1 MSNEQPT
8 QWIVADLCLSNGGA
22 EMRLVTSF
30 VSRGEAEGL
39 ATARDAV
46 TPVCVRHLRDIL
58 PSVVDTARAE
68 GFAAGLARARDLL
81 AAHADETEALARGQ
95 AAEVEQVQTRA
106 AASATRAA
114 VQRGGVALLDREIAA
129 LKGEGK

>member
-8 QWIVADLCLSNGGA
+8 QWIVSAVCLSNGGA

-46 TPVCVRHLRDIL
+46 TPVCVRHLRDML

-68 GFAAGLARARDLL
+68 GFAAGLTRARDLL
-81 AAHADETEALARGQ
+81 AAQASESEALARGQ
-95 AAEVEQVQTRA
+95 AAEAEQVQKRA

-114 VQRGGVALLDREIAA
+114 VQRAQVATLDREIAA
-129 LKGEGK
+129 LKGGA